1 VFYDTKGE
9 MIWLT
14 LKAERTLPV
23 LEARTEAVPQW
34 IRICRGERVKTAA
47 RRAVQKGERPVD
59 LSPAEMT
66 SSFASL
72 S

>member
-1 VFYDTKGE
+1 MAYSKSGKNTS
-9 MIWLT
+9 
-14 LKAERTLPV
+14 V